1 MMTLPSQG
9 EDLGLVQACLRDAED
24 GYLLVCQATRVD
36 RLSPHSLKFTMRG
49 AETCLWRMHEAV
61 ACIAWQREGDEG
73 VAITA

>member
-1 MMTLPSQG
+1 MPSRG

-24 GYLLVCQATRVD
+24 GYLLVRQATRVA
-36 RLSPHSLKFTMRG
+36 RLSPHSCKFTMRG